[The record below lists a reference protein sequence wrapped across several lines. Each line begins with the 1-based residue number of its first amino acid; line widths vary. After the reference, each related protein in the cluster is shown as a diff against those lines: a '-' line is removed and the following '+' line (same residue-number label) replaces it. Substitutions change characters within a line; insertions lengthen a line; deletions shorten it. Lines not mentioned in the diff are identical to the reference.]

1 MISLE
6 RVRDYPPSC
15 ISLGC
20 IPQLCKVLSILVHL
34 LRSCAYK
41 TFGQADRQME
51 GQEDSFIPTKSL
63 FARAITI
70 MSNVY
75 RILDNLSSNTN
86 FSETSFFF
94 NLSAVFLNGFFSRFS
109 KLSQQTMSV
118 TCVMP
123 ASQEEH
129 DYPNILNPSTSLT
142 GLLVT
147 QDLGKTFYT
156 I

>member
-1 MISLE
+1 MHILRLYSAT
-6 RVRDYPPSC
+6 V
-15 ISLGC
+15 
-20 IPQLCKVLSILVHL
+20 CKVLSILVHL
-34 LRSCAYK
+34 LMSCAYK

-94 NLSAVFLNGFFSRFS
+94 NLSAVFFFLFQQVEPADYECHVCNACFTRGARLSKHLKSKHKFNWPSGHSRFR
-109 KLSQQTMSV
+109 
-118 TCVMP
+118 
-123 ASQEEH
+123 
-129 DYPNILNPSTSLT
+129 
-142 GLLVT
+142 
-147 QDLGKTFYT
+147 
-156 I
+156 